1 MVTIACIVQ
10 ARTGSTRLP
19 GKVLKPLAGRPMLS
33 HLIERLKEAVTL
45 DTIVIGTTYLPQDD
59 PIVDLAEQHG
69 VAWYRGPQEDVLA
82 RYAGAA
88 EMVGAGVVVRITSDC
103 PLIDPVTVDNVVRYF
118 LAHDYD
124 YVAAWVGSGFPRGLD
139 TEVCTREALMKAHR
153 LAEDAPS
160 REHVTLYLHRH
171 PEIFRLASYPAP
183 PELRHPDWR
192 LCVDEE
198 DDFRL
203 IEEIY
208 NRLYRPGSP
217 IDFRDVVH
225 LLENEPRLL
234 QINAHVRQK
243 VV

>member
-1 MVTIACIVQ
+1 MPEVACIVQ

-19 GKVLKPLAGRPMLS
+19 GKVLKTLAGRPMLS

-45 DTIVIGTTYLPQDD
+45 DTIVIATTHLPQDD
-59 PIVDLAEQHG
+59 PIVALAEQHR
-69 VAWYRGPQEDVLA
+69 VAWYRGSQEDVLG

-88 EMVGAGVVVRITSDC
+88 EMVNAEVVVRITSDC

-118 LAHDYD
+118 LAHEYD
-124 YVAAWVGSGFPRGLD
+124 YVAAGVGSGFPRGLD

-153 LAEDAPS
+153 LAEDAPF
-160 REHVTLYLHRH
+160 REHVTLYIHRH

-183 PELRHPDWR
+183 PELHHPDWR

-203 IEEIY
+203 VEEIY
-208 NRLYRPGSP
+208 KRLYRPGSP
-217 IDFRDVVH
+217 MDIREVVR
-225 LLENEPRLL
+225 LLENEPQLL